1 LPRKLA
7 HANSRV
13 KKLQSFSTDGT
24 KKGEK
29 NPPFFRFFFVG
40 KQTKIT
46 NKTRRTGEIANHS
59 RLVVSRETI
68 SSEWQNHLGTFFF
81 IIKSQSM
88 ESCFLSEKKLFF
100 FFFI

>member
-1 LPRKLA
+1 MEI
-7 HANSRV
+7 
-13 KKLQSFSTDGT
+13 KKEKKIPLSSFL
-24 KKGEK
+24 
-29 NPPFFRFFFVG
+29 FVG

-68 SSEWQNHLGTFFF
+68 SSEWQNHMGTFFF
-81 IIKSQSM
+81 HHKVSIDGIMFSQR
-88 ESCFLSEKKLFF
+88 KKNCSF

>member
-1 LPRKLA
+1 MEI
-7 HANSRV
+7 
-13 KKLQSFSTDGT
+13 KKEKKIPLFSFL
-24 KKGEK
+24 
-29 NPPFFRFFFVG
+29 FVG

-88 ESCFLSEKKLFF
+88 ESCFLSEKKTVLFF
-100 FFFI
+100 SSYERGGAIWIVYDLFVVCL